1 MRNMDKRI
9 LVIGLLFFII
19 LSIISCPSWAKE
31 KVITIGDA
39 SPLRIL
45 DPAFLGNAPD
55 IMMCRGIYQ
64 SLLRYKF
71 NTSEIEGDLAKSWTV
86 SKDGL
91 VYTFKLRDGVQ
102 WHRGFG
108 KFTAHDVKYSFE
120 RLLDPKTKAPA
131 RSEIVLDIK
140 DVKVIDDYTVEF
152 HLKSPCA
159 PFLHKLVGPRATGI
173 VNQKAVEKFEKDYGR
188 NPIGT
193 GPFIFDSWTREQC
206 VLLAN
211 RDFQQREGPPKVDKI
226 IYRNIPDIDTV
237 IMALQKGEI
246 DLIWSMPREKAVID
260 RLPASG
266 CKVTYGKRPAF
277 QNLYMNT
284 QKKPFDDVRVRRAI
298 AHAIDKDPLIKHVFS
313 GMAERLESI
322 IPRGFFGHDEKG
334 IPHYDYNPEKA
345 KNLLA
350 QAGYPNG
357 FEVNLDSFTVPGV
370 LPLST
375 ALVEQLRK
383 VNISAKLVVTDM
395 ATWWGKV
402 SKGNSDFTNFIT
414 LLQPDADFPL
424 MRFYHSSAFSPGLN
438 MCKYD
443 KIDDLIE
450 KARREQNEKKRL
462 EYYHQVQKRMMEDV
476 PTVPL
481 MMMIYPIA
489 YKSIISGVAEWDC
502 VFGVDFYSLDFLDKK

>member
-1 MRNMDKRI
+1 MRNKGKGI
-9 LVIGLLFFII
+9 LAIGFLFFVGLSI
-19 LSIISCPSWAKE
+19 LSYQAWAKE
-31 KVITIGDA
+31 KVITVGDA

-55 IMMCRGIYQ
+55 IMMSRGIYQ

-71 NTSEIEGDLAKSWTV
+71 NSSEIEGDLAKSWSI
-86 SKDGL
+86 SKDGT
-91 VYTFKLRDGVQ
+91 VYTFKLRDDVY
-102 WHRGFG
+102 WHKGFG
-108 KFTAHDVKYSFE
+108 KFSAKDVKYSFE
-120 RLLDPKTKAPA
+120 RLLDPKTHAPA
-131 RSEIVLDIK
+131 RSELVLDIK
-140 DVKVIDDYTVEF
+140 EVKVIDDYTVEF
-152 HLKSPCA
+152 HLKAPCA

-211 RDFQQREGPPKVDKI
+211 GDFQQREGPPKVDKI
-226 IYRNIPDIDTV
+226 IYKIVPDIDTG

-246 DLIWSMPREKAVID
+246 DLIGSKPREKQIMD
-260 RLPASG
+260 RLIAAG

-284 QKKPFDDVRVRRAI
+284 RKKPFDDVRVRRAI
-298 AHAIDKDPLIKHVFS
+298 AHAIDKEPLIKHVLS
-313 GMAERLESI
+313 GMAEPLDSL

-334 IPHYDYNPEKA
+334 IPHYEYNPEKA
-345 KNLLA
+345 QNLLT

-370 LPLST
+370 LPVST
-375 ALVEQLRK
+375 AIVEQLRK

-402 SKGNSDFTNFIT
+402 SKGNCDFTNYIT

-424 MRFYHSSAFSPGLN
+424 MRFYHSSAFSPGFN

-443 KIDDLIE
+443 KVDDLIE
-450 KARREQNEKKRL
+450 KARREMNDKKRL
-462 EYYHQVQKRMMEDV
+462 EYYHQIQKKMMEDV

-489 YKSIISGVAEWDC
+489 YQSNISGVADWDC
-502 VFGVDFYSLDFLDKK
+502 VFGVDFYTLHVLDKK